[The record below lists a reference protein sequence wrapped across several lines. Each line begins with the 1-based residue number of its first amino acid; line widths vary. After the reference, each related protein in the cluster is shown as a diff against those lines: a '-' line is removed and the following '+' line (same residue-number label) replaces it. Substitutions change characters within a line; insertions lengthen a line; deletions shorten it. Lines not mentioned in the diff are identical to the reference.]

1 MKKRPAETELGVV
14 AAKWLER
21 QGFEV
26 FQEVA
31 FYGRVAD
38 LVGRAGRVLC
48 VVELKVS
55 MCLDLLAQGERWTDV
70 AHYTWIAYQAPTRI
84 TSGMAIAQRFCR
96 SVGVGM
102 LELDLDGHGWRRDAP
117 RERLRA
123 TFNRTGERTGEA
135 ERLRKSL
142 HEAQKTIAPAGT
154 NGGGH
159 WTPFKATCAEVLRVV
174 KEKPGIAMKDLIETI
189 QHHYASPSSARA
201 TLASRIEAGIVP
213 GVRIER
219 EGRRLKVVLA

>member
-38 LVGRAGRVLC
+38 LVGRAGRALC

-70 AHYTWIAYQAPTRI
+70 AHYTWIAYQAPTRV
-84 TSGMAIAQRFCR
+84 TSGMSVAQRFCR

-102 LELDLDGHGWRRDAP
+102 LELGHGNP
-117 RERLRA
+117 RERMVA
-123 TFNRTGERTGEA
+123 TFSRTGERSGEA

-174 KEKPGIAMKDLIETI
+174 REKPGIAMKDLIEAI

-219 EGRRLKVVLA
+219 EGRRLRVVLA